1 MNHRLDVDGGPHN
14 CRCPIVDRKGRAPR
28 SAGTKDVESSIDEGR
43 IRAERRVGE
52 PISARKEASGWRR
65 RSPLRPRASNLLWT
79 QFSSASEAS
88 DNAFKSH

>member
-1 MNHRLDVDGGPHN
+1 MHAIPTAPPFDEAPKVDAN
-14 CRCPIVDRKGRAPR
+14 Q
-28 SAGTKDVESSIDEGR
+28 DVESSIDEGL

-65 RSPLRPRASNLLWT
+65 RSPLRPQASNLLWT
-79 QFSSASEAS
+79 QFSSPGEAG